1 VRLHRITGADL
12 PPDVFAIVMATGI
25 IAVAADDHA
34 YHRIG
39 TTLGLLAGAI
49 FVVLAVGLVVRI
61 VARPRSAVGEI
72 TDPDVALRL
81 FTSVAACGVLGV
93 RFVSDSW
100 ALWVLAITSLLAW
113 LFLAPLA
120 IRDIMSRPRADL
132 RDHAHGA
139 WLLPCV
145 ATAGLATSA
154 ADLATSTRSR
164 ALLVVGALALLLA
177 LFIYCAVAW
186 LIGYRAAAEPF
197 VPESVTPDSWIL
209 MGAIST
215 LAGDHLLASAGGLGM
230 GSGFT
235 AWVRPLTLAIFVVAS
250 VLIPLL
256 LYASLW
262 RIDQRSGSLH
272 YTGVWWSAVFPIGMF
287 SAATAATARQFQLPA
302 LVTVSLVFF
311 WVALTVWLLIAVG
324 LIHLSVATWR
334 RRHKAINTS

>member
-1 VRLHRITGADL
+1 
-12 PPDVFAIVMATGI
+12 VFAIVMATGI
-25 IAVAADDHA
+25 VSVAADDHA
-34 YHRIG
+34 YRWIS
-39 TTLGLLAGAI
+39 TVLGLLASAV

-61 VARPRSAVGEI
+61 AARPHSAVGEI

-93 RFVSDSW
+93 RFVSHLW
-100 ALWVLAITSLLAW
+100 ALSALAIASLLAW
-113 LFLAPLA
+113 LILTPLA
-120 IRDIMSRPRADL
+120 IRDIATRPGADI
-132 RDHAHGA
+132 RDRAHGA

-154 ADLATSTRSR
+154 ADIAIRMQSR
-164 ALLVVGALALLLA
+164 ALLVVGAIAWLLA
-177 LFIYCAVAW
+177 LFIYCAVTW

-209 MGAIST
+209 MGALAISS
-215 LAGDHLLASAGGLGM
+215 LAGDHLLASASTLGM
-230 GSGFT
+230 ESGFT
-235 AWVRPLTLAIFVVAS
+235 AWVRLLTMAIFVIAS

-256 LYASLW
+256 LYAALW
-262 RIDQRSGSLH
+262 RIDQRPGSLH

-287 SAATAATARQFQLPA
+287 SAATAATARQFHAHA

-311 WVALTVWLLIAVG
+311 WVSLTVWLLVTVG

-334 RRHKAINTS
+334 RRHKAIDTS